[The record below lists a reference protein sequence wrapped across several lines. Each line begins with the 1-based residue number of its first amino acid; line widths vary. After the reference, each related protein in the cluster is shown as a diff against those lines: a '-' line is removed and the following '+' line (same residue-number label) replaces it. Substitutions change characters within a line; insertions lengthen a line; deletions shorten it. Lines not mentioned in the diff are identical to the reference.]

1 MADRFWS
8 LSLGQKKQDIAE
20 TGTTTAG
27 AHVEVRITY
36 TATGLS
42 KQEALK
48 ALELLEYK
56 ITEDTWPPV

>member
-20 TGTTTAG
+20 TGSTTAA
-27 AHVEVRITY
+27 AHFEVRVTY
-36 TATGLS
+36 DATGVT

-48 ALELLEYK
+48 ALELLEYR
-56 ITEDTWPPV
+56 ITQDTWPPV